1 MQQARILIADD
12 DSVLRFDLHTLLES
26 LGHEVVGE
34 AENGEAACYM
44 ARSLKPD
51 LAILDIMM
59 PRMTGLEAAQIINKE
74 RLCPVILLTAFS
86 DVPIIEQA
94 NKAGVLAYLVKP
106 YREQELQPNIEIALA
121 RYREMM
127 ALECA
132 LGSAQET
139 IDNSRQVGKAKRVL
153 MERNGIS
160 EQEAY
165 RRIQAQALA
174 TQKSVR
180 DIADAILIT
189 QETAL
194 FSSKTKRTKS

>member
-12 DSVLRFDLHTLLES
+12 DSVLRLDLRSMLEA
-26 LGHEVVGE
+26 LGHEVVAE
-34 AENGEAACYM
+34 AENGETACYL

-94 NKAGVLAYLVKP
+94 NRAGVLAYLVKP

-127 ALECA
+127 ALEGA

-153 MERNGIS
+153 MEHHGIS

-165 RRIQAQALA
+165 RRIQAQALSN
-174 TQKSVR
+174 QKSVR
-180 DIADAILIT
+180 EIADAILIT

-194 FSSKTKRTKS
+194 FSTKSKREKA